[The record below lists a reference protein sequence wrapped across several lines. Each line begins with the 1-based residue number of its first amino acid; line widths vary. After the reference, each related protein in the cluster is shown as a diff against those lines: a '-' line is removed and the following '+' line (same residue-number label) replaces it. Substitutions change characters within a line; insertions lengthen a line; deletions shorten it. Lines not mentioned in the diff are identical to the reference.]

1 VTFSGCSAQ
10 QLSAEKVKEFA
21 DPMTENI
28 LLAMNEDDYP
38 RFSQDFDEQMK
49 AVFNEAQYNQTI
61 PAIKA
66 KIGQYVS
73 KEYVSAEYK
82 DGFTVVVYKAR
93 FSQEANDII
102 VTSVFSDTNVAA
114 HAKCKNVSLFLQK
127 TLPIYNSKK
136 AASRTAFFYA
146 LKESLC

>member
-1 VTFSGCSAQ
+1 MKLCKYVSLLAILISLVTFSGCSAQ

-102 VTSVFSDTNVAA
+102 VTSVFSDTNG
-114 HAKCKNVSLFLQK
+114 
-127 TLPIYNSKK
+127 KK
-136 AASRTAFFYA
+136 LLSGFWLDSPKLRGN
-146 LKESLC
+146 